1 MMKGFLKVL
10 GIVIL
15 VPYIIIAIVI
25 TVFLLNYNQY
35 GVTELGD
42 KTLIIVKDDALLPSY
57 KKGDLLVVTKTPSSQ
72 INVNDYIFFYEQS
85 REKKTVIIN
94 LGRVISKREVNEV
107 ETTYKLEGDVDYSS
121 EFVIGS
127 TNNVKVYRSLG
138 TIVDAL
144 ESRWVFLLFIIVPI
158 LFIFLYELYEFV
170 LEVKRN
176 MKEA

>member
-1 MMKGFLKVL
+1 MMKGFLKVI
-10 GIVIL
+10 GIVLL
-15 VPYIIIAIVI
+15 VPYIIVAIVI
-25 TVFLLNYNQY
+25 TIFLLNYNQY

-42 KTLIIVKDDALLPSY
+42 KTLIIVKDDALLPNY
-57 KKGDLLVVTKTPSSQ
+57 KKGDLLVVTRVPDAQ

-94 LGRVISKREVNEV
+94 LGRVISKREVNST
-107 ETTYKLEGDVDYSS
+107 ETTYRLEGDVDYSS
-121 EFVIGS
+121 EFVIGN
-127 TNNVKVYRSLG
+127 TNNVKVYGSLG
-138 TIVDAL
+138 SVVGAL